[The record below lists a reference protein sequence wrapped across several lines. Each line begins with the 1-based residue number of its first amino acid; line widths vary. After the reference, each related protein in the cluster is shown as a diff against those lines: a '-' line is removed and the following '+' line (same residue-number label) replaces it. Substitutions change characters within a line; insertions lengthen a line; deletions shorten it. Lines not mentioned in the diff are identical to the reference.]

1 MIEHER
7 RASARRGLSR
17 RVLRGVLLLALAAP
31 LAASAQDVDLY
42 GYIKAETIYD
52 TRQVANVREGQFVL
66 FPLPDSDGDGS
77 NDTDANAADNFLL
90 TAVQTRL
97 GVRAGGVEAFGATAS
112 GTIEADFFGAANV
125 GISEFRLRNAYL
137 QLAWPNRTA
146 LFGQYWSPLFTVPV
160 YPQTVSFN
168 TGAPFQPFARQPQVR
183 LTLRP
188 SEGVQ
193 IVGAIAGQRDAFAE
207 IGGPKLQQQSG
218 LPMAH
223 LQGRFGSGGS
233 LVGGGAYIK
242 RIRPTLAAEEEFT
255 AGAVQGY
262 ARYQADRFFVQGK
275 VTYGTDLTDHL
286 MTGGY
291 LALDDGTYEPLG
303 VVGTW
308 LDAGTTGRPVDVGVF
323 AGYLATL
330 GAADELAAAVVG
342 GGVRT
347 PNLKRTWR
355 VAPRVSAR
363 RGPVRFAAEVEVSTA
378 LFTTGGFEADYAP
391 IEAASDEPVTNVRGL
406 FAAYYIF

>member
-17 RVLRGVLLLALAAP
+17 RVLRGALLLALAAP

-168 TGAPFQPFARQPQVR
+168 TGAPFQPFARQP
-183 LTLRP
+183 
-188 SEGVQ
+188 
-193 IVGAIAGQRDAFAE
+193 IMA
-207 IGGPKLQQQSG
+207 KLQAEG
-218 LPMAH
+218 AVVAAVAH
-223 LQGRFGSGGS
+223 RA
-233 LVGGGAYIK
+233 VA
-242 RIRPTLAAEEEFT
+242 LAAT
-255 AGAVQGY
+255 PVAVRRGHH
-262 ARYQADRFFVQGK
+262 ARKPEA
-275 VTYGTDLTDHL
+275 
-286 MTGGY
+286 
-291 LALDDGTYEPLG
+291 PLG
-303 VVGTW
+303 PHRA
-308 LDAGTTGRPVDVGVF
+308 DDR
-323 AGYLATL
+323 
-330 GAADELAAAVVG
+330 GAKHR
-342 GGVRT
+342 GVR
-347 PNLKRTWR
+347 PRP
-355 VAPRVSAR
+355 PRVHT
-363 RGPVRFAAEVEVSTA
+363 V
-378 LFTTGGFEADYAP
+378 
-391 IEAASDEPVTNVRGL
+391 
-406 FAAYYIF
+406 